1 MSNRLANAA
10 LIILALSLALGL
22 TSCAAGTTPQSG
34 EQLGSIGE
42 SEVAFDD
49 VLLLEN
55 EHATIWLE
63 RFYTN
68 YADWNHDGNPIPEYH
83 MVLKVRNNDEVELIQ
98 WIEDAYIG
106 NEGAVVVVA
115 NDPIQPGKTRTFD
128 VLVAREW
135 TPNPVM
141 LDSITELYDLEFK
154 VEFRSKDKDYYHDEY
169 LHEIFD
175 ERIVLS
181 DYVDCPSE

>member
-1 MSNRLANAA
+1 MSNRLIGAVS
-10 LIILALSLALGL
+10 IMLALSLALGL
-22 TSCAAGTTPQSG
+22 TGCTAGTTPQSD
-34 EQLGSIGE
+34 EQLRSSDE
-42 SEVAFDD
+42 SEIVFDD
-49 VLLLEN
+49 VLLLDN

-83 MVLKVRNNDEVELIQ
+83 VVLKVRNNSEVELIQ
-98 WIEDAYIG
+98 WIEDPYIG
-106 NEGAVVVVA
+106 DEGVIVVVA
-115 NDPIQPGKTRTFD
+115 NDPIQPGKARTFD

-141 LDSITELYDLEFK
+141 LDSINELYDLEFE
-154 VEFRSKDKDYYHDEY
+154 VVFRSQDKDYYKDEY
-169 LHEIFD
+169 LHEVFD

-181 DYVDCPSE
+181 DYVDNPS